1 MSWRTNNINVGDATD
16 EHYAEVIA
24 LLELARAQ
32 MRSMRAGKAQRECDV
47 CGDGGHTAEECH
59 HNPLLL
65 STVGRDA
72 LLGTVWKCFHCG
84 AIYCD
89 EESAERHFGTTP
101 EWPAACIAGVPAY
114 EPSTD
119 AQPARVA
126 GGAP

>member
-1 MSWRTNNINVGDATD
+1 M
-16 EHYAEVIA
+16 
-24 LLELARAQ
+24 Q
-32 MRSMRAGKAQRECDV
+32 MRSIRAGAGQDQCLV

-65 STVGRDA
+65 AAIGRDA
-72 LLGTVWKCFHCG
+72 FFGNVWKCFHCG
-84 AIYCD
+84 AVFCD
-89 EESAERHFGTTP
+89 EESAEQHFGTTP